1 MFWKRKKT
9 ANKQGDTPKAS
20 WKVLNELAQLDQIGQ
35 DSASR
40 PQLIFKHSTRCGISA
55 MVWRGFERNW
65 ESEGYAADL
74 FVLDLLSYRNI
85 SDEIA
90 TRFQVFHQSPQLL
103 IIKNGVVVAH
113 ESHGAI
119 QEVPLSQ
126 YL

>member
-1 MFWKRKKT
+1 MFWKKK
-9 ANKQGDTPKAS
+9 KRGDQQEQAPKAS
-20 WKVLNELAQLDQIGQ
+20 WKVLNEQSQLDQISK
-35 DSASR
+35 DSATR

-74 FVLDLLSYRNI
+74 YVLDLLSYRDI

-90 TRFQVFHQSPQLL
+90 SRFQVFHQSPQLL

-119 QEVPLSQ
+119 QGVPLNQ